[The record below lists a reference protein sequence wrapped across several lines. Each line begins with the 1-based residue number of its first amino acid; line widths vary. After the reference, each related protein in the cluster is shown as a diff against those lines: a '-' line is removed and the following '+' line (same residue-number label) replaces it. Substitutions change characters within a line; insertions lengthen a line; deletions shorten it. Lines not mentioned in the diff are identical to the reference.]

1 MAGKTMPGNILKV
14 PELMLEIKA
23 MITIL
28 RMKAANYHISAMFMI
43 SYEIVKSDDL
53 FLCFNIRSLK

>member
-1 MAGKTMPGNILKV
+1 MEGKTAAGNMLKV

-28 RMKAANYHISAMFMI
+28 RMKAANYHISAMLMI

-53 FLCFNIRSLK
+53 FTYFNIKSSM

>member
-1 MAGKTMPGNILKV
+1 MAGKAMPGNMLKV

-28 RMKAANYHISAMFMI
+28 RKKAANYHISAMLMI

-53 FLCFNIRSLK
+53 FLCFNIRSLL